1 MAEQVAEAIE
11 VERGTIRLP
20 ERTAAPIKQIVRRVL
35 YALGVLVAVVVLVM
49 IDRDGYKDANHD
61 HLTWLGALYYAT
73 VTLSTTGYGDIVPVT
88 DGARIV
94 NILVITPLR
103 VAFLAILVGTT
114 FEVLT
119 RRTRDQLRRNRWR
132 STLNGHTIVVG
143 YGTKGYT
150 AIQTLIGQGSEKS
163 EFLIVENDADLV
175 DEANRD
181 GFAAILGDASRSS
194 VLRKARVDSA
204 ERVIVATN
212 RDDTAVLV
220 ALTVRQLN
228 KRCTVVASVR
238 QAENEPLLLQSGVDA
253 VITSS
258 EAAGRLLGVAARSP
272 AISEV
277 FNDLLIHGEGLDMVE
292 RPVRPEEIGRTP
304 SECDVP
310 VIAVLRDGH
319 ALPYGQVPALQEGDR
334 LVLVTSP

>member
-1 MAEQVAEAIE
+1 MPEPVNAIE
-11 VERGTIRLP
+11 EERGTVRLP
-20 ERTAAPIKQIVRRVL
+20 ERSVQPLRQIGRRLL
-35 YALGVLVAVVVLVM
+35 YALGILLLVWVLVM

-61 HLTWLGALYYAT
+61 ELSPLGALYYTT
-73 VTLSTTGYGDIVPVT
+73 VTLSTTGYGDVVPVS
-88 DGARIV
+88 DSARLM

-119 RRTRDQLRRNRWR
+119 RRTRDQLRRTRW
-132 STLNGHTIVVG
+132 SSKMHDHTIVVG

-150 AIQTLIGQGSEKS
+150 AVRTLLAQGADRN
-163 EFLIVENDADLV
+163 EFVVIEHNTALAE
-175 DEANRD
+175 EANRD
-181 GFAAILGDASRSS
+181 GLASIVGDATNSS
-194 VLRKARVDSA
+194 VLRRARVDKA
-204 ERVIVATN
+204 RKVVVATN

-228 KRCTVVASVR
+228 KTCTVVASIR

-253 VITSS
+253 VVTSS
-258 EAAGRLLGVAARSP
+258 EAAGRLLGVAASSP

-277 FNDLLIHGEGLDMVE
+277 FNDLLVHGEGLDLVE
-292 RPVRPEEIGRTP
+292 RPIREDEVGKAP
-304 SECDVP
+304 SECEAP

-319 ALPYGQVPALQEGDR
+319 ALPYGRVPRLQAGDKV
-334 LVLVTSP
+334 VLVTSP